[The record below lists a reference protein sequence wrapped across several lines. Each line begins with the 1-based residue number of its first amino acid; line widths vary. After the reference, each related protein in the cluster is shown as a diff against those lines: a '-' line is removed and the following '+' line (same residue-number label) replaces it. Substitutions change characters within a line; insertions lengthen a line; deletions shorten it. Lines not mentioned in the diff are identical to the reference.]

1 MILGRKRVIDSKLLL
16 DELAAGKRPRA
27 IAAETGVT
35 YQSLRN
41 HLTRY
46 RKVAGF
52 ATPEQAVAHHVAE
65 KIRASLPL
73 ALQSTVDRAIRRR

>member
-1 MILGRKRVIDSKLLL
+1 MILGRKTRIDSRELL
-16 DELAAGKRPRA
+16 DRLAAGDKPRT
-27 IAAETGVT
+27 IAAQTGVA

-52 ATPEQAVAHHVAE
+52 STPEQAVAHHVASRI
-65 KIRASLPL
+65 KASLPL
-73 ALQSTVDRAIRRR
+73 ALQSTVDLVMRKK

>member
-1 MILGRKRVIDSKLLL
+1 MILGRKRMIDSRELL
-16 DELAAGKRPRA
+16 DGLAAGKRPRE
-27 IAAETGVT
+27 IAEQAGVA

-65 KIRASLPL
+65 RIKASLPL
-73 ALQSTVDRAIRRR
+73 ALQSAVDRAWR